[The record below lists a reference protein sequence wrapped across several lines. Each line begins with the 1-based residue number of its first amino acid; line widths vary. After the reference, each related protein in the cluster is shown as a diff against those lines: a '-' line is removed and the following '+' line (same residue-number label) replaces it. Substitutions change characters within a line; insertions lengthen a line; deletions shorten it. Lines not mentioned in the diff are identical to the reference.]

1 MTVPATIA
9 TAIIKTESD
18 WQNYLIYKTNTE
30 AIDGYFVLDGD
41 ISATALGTAV
51 KPASALDGSVGF
63 KGVLDGRGHTLTIAN
78 GCKTGVGI
86 FGVLGNGSVV
96 KNLNIVNNSGL
107 APGWNSNVLLGS
119 VASKAR
125 VENVTIVINGA
136 NHTSGTRYG
145 ALTHDGMID
154 CTFVNTEFKIN
165 GAVQSLSGG
174 DGNNAKV
181 GLVGTSFIDC
191 TVTLGENSSL
201 GEVGHKGSAVFVYKG
216 ATAQNGETVLS
227 GISLRSADYGEYLL
241 KNDNSDYK
249 IVLPQGSSATLTKA
263 ADELVKYFAEAT
275 GVTLDKIYDSADMIH
290 GKTQAYLSLGN
301 TTLCGSANLGEVNL
315 KTNGYRLQTKDKN
328 VYITGGS
335 YKGVLQGVYG
345 LLKDLFGLEF
355 YSEDCYEIIGASEI
369 VRPDYDEIFNPD
381 INLRAQTGIVLGSD
395 EKFSAY
401 ADHLQINDYIWAHLM
416 PIVKADD
423 ESKTDYGHNAF
434 YYLPPDTYKTS
445 HPNFY
450 SDQSNWKPNTWGGI
464 NAQLCYTARGNSSD
478 YAEMVRLCA
487 ERIENSLE
495 KYSYNTT
502 YDAVMLGMEDNY
514 YTCKCLA
521 CQEVISKYGAL
532 SATVILFLDDVASKV
547 EEWMIQNPQYARD
560 LQYTFFAYQTM
571 LKAPSVMP
579 RVKNKIVPL
588 VALSEMNHTTLP
600 TDTTERTHAYSGTLS
615 NGEILSWTKQWGDFA
630 ISNGGNAWAWTYGN
644 FYRDYF
650 AFYDSYTFYGEI
662 FKYLK
667 DYGYG
672 LCYVQQQSKQRN
684 AYTAFYSLN
693 QYVTAKLAANS
704 ALNTDDLI
712 NDYMSAMYKDA
723 APAMKELFDKWRS
736 VFSSRLSLYPLGYDG
751 KIGANFTYDDISGML
766 NILDNAYAA
775 IAKYETA
782 DPELYAAI
790 KRRID
795 LEWLSPAKIALV
807 GSDKIKSV
815 AEQKSRYESIRTKFK
830 KIVSETG
837 IAAASEFND
846 IKTLL
851 DEIDSITI

>member
-18 WQNYLIYKTNTE
+18 WQKYLIYKTNTE

-41 ISATALGTAV
+41 ISATALGTTV
-51 KPASALDGSVGF
+51 KPAKALDGSVGF

-86 FGVLGNGSVV
+86 FGVLGSGSVV

-119 VASKAR
+119 VANKAR

-154 CTFVNTEFKIN
+154 CTFINTEFKIN

-174 DGNNAKV
+174 DGGNVKA
-181 GLVGTSFIDC
+181 GLVNSSFIDC

-275 GVTLDKIYDSADMIH
+275 GVTLDTIYDSADMIH

-328 VYITGGS
+328 VYIAGGS
-335 YKGVLQGVYG
+335 DKGVLQGVYG

-434 YYLPPDTYKTS
+434 YYLPPDTYRAS

-514 YTCKCLA
+514 YTCKCSA
-521 CQEVISKYGAL
+521 CQEVIKKYGAL

-588 VALSEMNHTTLP
+588 VALSEMNHATLP
-600 TDTTERTHAYSGTLS
+600 TDTTERTHAYLGTLS
-615 NGEILSWTKQWGDFA
+615 NGEILSWAKQWGEFA
-630 ISNGGNAWAWTYGN
+630 IYNGGNAWAWTYGN

-650 AFYDSYTFYGEI
+650 AFYDSYSFYGEI

-704 ALNTDDLI
+704 ALNTDDVI
-712 NDYMSAMYKDA
+712 NEYMSAMYKDA
-723 APAMKELFDKWRS
+723 APAMRKLFDEQRRIFGERAIKD
-736 VFSSRLSLYPLGYDG
+736 LALGSEAKY
-751 KIGANFTYDDISGML
+751 IGTKYTYSDVNGL
-766 NILDNAYAA
+766 LTILDDAYAA

-795 LEWLSPAKIALV
+795 LEWLSPAKVALV
-807 GSDKIKSV
+807 GIDGIKKN
-815 AEQKSRYESIRTKFK
+815 QKERYESIRTKFFA
-830 KIVSETG
+830 IVSETG

-851 DEIDSITI
+851 DEINSITI